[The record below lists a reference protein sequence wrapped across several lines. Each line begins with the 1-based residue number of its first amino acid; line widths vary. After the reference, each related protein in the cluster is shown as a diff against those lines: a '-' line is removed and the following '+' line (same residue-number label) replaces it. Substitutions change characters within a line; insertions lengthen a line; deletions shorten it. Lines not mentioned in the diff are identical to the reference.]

1 MHIYLYSLED
11 GSCRQITKGDWVVRG
26 IEHWDAES
34 RLLYFSAAGRE
45 QPGVVD
51 PYLRHVCTYR
61 SLRCPAGSGFAL
73 TTAVAAAERMMHDV
87 LRRHSQR
94 CCRCSQTASPSTWRA
109 RSRRS

>member
-11 GSCRQITKGDWVVRG
+11 GSCRQVTNGDWVVRG

-51 PYLRHVCTYR
+51 PYLRHLCKHRRPTP
-61 SLRCPAGSGFAL
+61 SPLAL
-73 TTAVAAAERMMHDV
+73 TLPSPQQL
-87 LRRHSQR
+87 LR
-94 CCRCSQTASPSTWRA
+94 
-109 RSRRS
+109 

>member
-11 GSCRQITKGDWVVRG
+11 GSCRQVTEGDWVVRG

-51 PYLRHVCTYR
+51 PYLRHLCKHRRPTP
-61 SLRCPAGSGFAL
+61 SPLAL
-73 TTAVAAAERMMHDV
+73 TCYH
-87 LRRHSQR
+87 HNS
-94 CCRCSQTASPSTWRA
+94 C
-109 RSRRS
+109 